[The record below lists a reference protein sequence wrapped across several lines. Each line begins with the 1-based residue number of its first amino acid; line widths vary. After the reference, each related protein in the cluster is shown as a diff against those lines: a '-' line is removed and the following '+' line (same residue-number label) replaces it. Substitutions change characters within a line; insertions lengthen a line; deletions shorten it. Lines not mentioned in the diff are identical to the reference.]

1 MNAGAR
7 RVQRVYLVLLL
18 LHTLAASFIW
28 GINTLFLLDAG
39 LTNTQAFAA
48 NAFFTAGLVL
58 FEVPTGV
65 VADMRGRRLSY
76 LLGTL
81 TLAVS
86 TLLYLLMWRLSA
98 PFWAW
103 ALASALLGLGFTFF
117 SGAVQAWLVDA
128 LKAHGYDGALEPVF
142 ARGEIVEGVAMLGGS
157 VLGGYVAQATNLGVP
172 YLLRAAALA
181 LSFVTAFLL
190 MHDVGFTPKRDGGA
204 VRQARAL
211 LRGAIRYGFAN
222 RPVRWVMIASAFTDG
237 VSIYGF
243 YAMQPYLLELYGD
256 PKAYGV
262 AGLSAAI
269 VGGAQIAGG
278 LLVSRVSQR
287 RAAAHDVAA
296 GGHGGERSDPR
307 VDRTRAPLPG
317 RSGIARGVGAS
328 LCHRDAGPA
337 GLPQRADSVRAA
349 SHRAVVRF
357 VDGIGRWRSR
367 AAAPRPGRRRLGLS
381 GILRLRRRD
390 ATAGGAVHLAGPTP
404 AVRSLTAVGRQSSGG
419 GASAWRGW
427 PGLRRGR
434 DADIFTHKDERLCE
448 TRPSRS
454 TTRCSRLP
462 TRRGGRFSSDSP
474 VARRASPT
482 WRSRSRSRSTPCR
495 NISVCSSGPA

>member
-1 MNAGAR
+1 MNDGAR

-39 LTNTQAFAA
+39 LTNAQAFAA

-86 TLLYLLMWRLSA
+86 TLLYLLTWRISA

-128 LKAHGYDGALEPVF
+128 LKANGYEGALDPVF

-157 VLGGYVAQATNLGVP
+157 VLGGYLAQATNLGVP
-172 YLLRAAALA
+172 YVLRVVALA
-181 LSFVTAFLL
+181 LSFVTAYWL
-190 MHDVGFTPKRDGGA
+190 MHDIGFTPTRDRG
-204 VRQARAL
+204 VRQAKAVL
-211 LRGAIRYGFAN
+211 SGAIRYGFAN
-222 RPVRWVMIASAFTDG
+222 APVRWVMIASAFTDG

-269 VGGAQIAGG
+269 VGGAQIVGGVLISRLSRRVQRRTTLLLGAVLASGVTLVVIGLVPRFSVAVTLLVLWG
-278 LLVSRVSQR
+278 LLFATVTPVRQSYLNELIPSEL
-287 RAAAHDVAA
+287 RA
-296 GGHGGERSDPR
+296 
-307 VDRTRAPLPG
+307 T
-317 RSGIARGVGAS
+317 
-328 LCHRDAGPA
+328 
-337 GLPQRADSVRAA
+337 
-349 SHRAVVRF
+349 
-357 VDGIGRWRSR
+357 
-367 AAAPRPGRRRLGLS
+367 GLS
-381 GILRLRRRD
+381 FD
-390 ATAGGAVHLAGPTP
+390 
-404 AVRSLTAVGRQSSGG
+404 SLMGSGG
-419 GASAWRGW
+419 GVIAQPILGKTADVWGYPASYLVGAAIQLMAAPFIW
-427 PGLRRGR
+427 LVRRQ
-434 DADIFTHKDERLCE
+434 
-448 TRPSRS
+448 RS
-454 TTRCSRLP
+454 DL
-462 TRRGGRFSSDSP
+462 
-474 VARRASPT
+474 
-482 WRSRSRSRSTPCR
+482 
-495 NISVCSSGPA
+495 